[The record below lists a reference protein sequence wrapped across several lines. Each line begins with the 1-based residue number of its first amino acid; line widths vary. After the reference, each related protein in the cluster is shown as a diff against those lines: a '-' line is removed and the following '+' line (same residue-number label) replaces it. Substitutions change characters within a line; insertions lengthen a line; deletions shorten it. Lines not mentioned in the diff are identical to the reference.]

1 MWRETFKAMIH
12 RAHVET
18 AIKATRLKSCLEDH
32 KDLINLKKAIRP
44 TAESYRRALETLEK
58 RFGGSA
64 RCANY
69 YIERIAAMERINS
82 AHKIESLVCEI
93 DNYLESLKFTGVQV
107 QNAHTLMILVMKK
120 LKESWRGEFLLWINQ
135 NNKVNN
141 MIALAEWLRLK
152 QDL

>member
-69 YIERIAAMERINS
+69 YIERIAAMEKINS

-93 DNYLESLKFTGVQV
+93 ANLPGESQVHRSPGTKCTYTDDPSNEEAQRVLAWGVL
-107 QNAHTLMILVMKK
+107 TLDQS
-120 LKESWRGEFLLWINQ
+120 E
-135 NNKVNN
+135 
-141 MIALAEWLRLK
+141 
-152 QDL
+152 